1 MAQKDSILNADS
13 QIDDGRNINRLQL
26 GVLFVVG
33 IPLFFTVLNASAV
46 TVLLPEMGRDL
57 AIGTASL
64 GWLMTGYLLVYGV
77 AIPFY
82 GRIADLY
89 GARRLF
95 LFGLTVFA
103 IGSILSAIAPNYPLL
118 LGARLIQAVGGAA
131 IPGLGMAIASLAFPQ
146 AKRGIVF
153 G

>member
-1 MAQKDSILNADS
+1 MNTSHWSILLIVALS
-13 QIDDGRNINRLQL
+13 
-26 GVLFVVG
+26 V
-33 IPLFFTVLNASAV
+33 FFTVLNASAV
-46 TVLLPEMGRDL
+46 TVLLPEVGRDL

-103 IGSILSAIAPNYPLL
+103 IGSIRSAIAPNYPLHP
-118 LGARLIQAVGGAA
+118 AER
-131 IPGLGMAIASLAFPQ
+131 ASMPTNA
-146 AKRGIVF
+146 GCN